1 MSEIREA
8 LTAAMGEQ
16 ETEVTEP
23 GAEVVTTEVKS
34 EAPVEKPAAARGPD
48 GKFAPKAAEAVAPT
62 AEAKPDAPKPATE
75 TAPAAPEVKPP
86 QSWKPAIR
94 EKWASLPPDVR
105 EEVARRE
112 REMSVALSQ
121 SAEARR
127 KAEQFDKVIA
137 PYRSSFTGEPVAV
150 VSNLLQTAHALN
162 TGTPQS
168 KAAMVAQIVAAYK
181 VDIQALDAALA
192 GQTQP
197 ERQQQEF
204 RDPRL
209 DRLLEQAEQ
218 QKRQQQTLAQ
228 QEDARKVA
236 EFSAKHEFFEDLR
249 DEMADIVEMRAR
261 KGVDCSLEDAYALAV
276 KMHPEISG
284 VIAQREAAKAAAT
297 QNGATQRARNAS
309 SSVRN
314 EAAPSVAAQPDD
326 LRSSIIAAMAKQSGR

>member
-8 LTAAMGEQ
+8 LTAAMDKQ
-16 ETEVTEP
+16 ETETTGPATEAAAP
-23 GAEVVTTEVKS
+23 EVKV
-34 EAPVEKPAAARGPD
+34 EAPAEKPAAARGPD
-48 GKFAPKAAEAVAPT
+48 GKFAPKAAEAAAQPV
-62 AEAKPDAPKPATE
+62 EAKPEAPKPATE
-75 TAPAAPEVKPP
+75 TAPAAPGVKPP

-94 EKWASLPPDVR
+94 EKWASLPPDVQ

-112 REMSVALSQ
+112 REVSVTLSQ
-121 SAEARR
+121 SAAARQL
-127 KAEQFDKVIA
+127 AEQFTATIA
-137 PYRSSFTGEPVAV
+137 PYRASFTGEPVAV
-150 VSNLLQTAHALN
+150 IGNLLQTAHALN

-168 KAAMVAQIVAAYK
+168 RAAIVAEIVKGYK
-181 VDIQALDAALA
+181 VDLHALDAALA
-192 GQTQP
+192 GQAQP

-209 DRLLEQAEQ
+209 DQLLQQAEQ
-218 QKRQQQTLAQ
+218 QRRQQQTLAQ

-236 EFSAKHEFFEDLR
+236 EFSQKHEFFEDLR

-261 KGVDCSLEDAYALAV
+261 KGIACSLEDAYALAV

-314 EAAPSVAAQPDD
+314 EAAPAVAAQPDD
-326 LRSSIIAAMAKQSGR
+326 LRSSIIAAMAKTSGR

>member
-16 ETEVTEP
+16 ETEATET
-23 GAEVVTTEVKS
+23 TTEVVAS
-34 EAPVEKPAAARGPD
+34 EVKPEVTVEKPAAARGPD
-48 GKFAPKAAEAVAPT
+48 GKFAPKTAEAVAPT
-62 AEAKPDAPKPATE
+62 AEPKPEAPKPVTE
-75 TAPAAPEVKPP
+75 AAPVVEVKPP

-218 QKRQQQTLAQ
+218 QRRQQQTLAQ

-249 DEMADIVEMRAR
+249 DDMADIVEMRAR
-261 KGVDCSLEDAYALAV
+261 NGVACPLEEAYALAV

-297 QNGATQRARNAS
+297 QNGATLRARNAS

-314 EAAPSVAAQPDD
+314 EAAPAVAAQPDD
-326 LRSSIIAAMAKQSGR
+326 LRSSIIAAMAKTSGR